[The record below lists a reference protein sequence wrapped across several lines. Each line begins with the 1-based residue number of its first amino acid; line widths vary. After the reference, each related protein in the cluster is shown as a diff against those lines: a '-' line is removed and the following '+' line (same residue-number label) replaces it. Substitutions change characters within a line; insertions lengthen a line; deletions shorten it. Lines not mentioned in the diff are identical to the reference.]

1 MDSSESNSS
10 YGKAAYI
17 SFAVWIAISFVPALA
32 SVFVFTE
39 DWFADLAKPSWN
51 PPNWL
56 FGPVWSALYLSMGI
70 AAWLVWQ
77 QGGWVKQK
85 QPLTLFLIQLVLNAI
100 WTPLFFG
107 LHRIDCLFVAGRGCD
122 DHRILACK
130 ACRGLPAGPVSD
142 VDQLCDLFE
151 FRHLAIEWR
160 LVRMPHQQG

>member
-107 LHRIDCLFVAGRGCD
+107 LHRIDWAMVEIVFLWLAVVATIIGFWRARPVAGYLLVPYLMWISFATC
-122 DHRILACK
+122 LN
-130 ACRGLPAGPVSD
+130 
-142 VDQLCDLFE
+142 F
-151 FRHLAIEWR
+151 AIWR
-160 LVRMPHQQG
+160 LNGG